1 MLSIFSYVLIPL
13 SGVIYILKIRNYNE
27 KLLYALKASKKNSVE
42 ITKLKKGEKAS
53 ILSDSMFKAMF
64 LNSKRIKYSAKFLSY
79 YLDISYEDLLKNIKL
94 TKNELDKDFKDT
106 KGERSDY
113 VAEVDGTKINIEV
126 NNNRS
131 KEVMERNMEYAHRLY
146 SEMIKEGDDYKY
158 KYNQVIQFNLN
169 NFSFIGNDKIID
181 IYTIRNDEGLILNNK
196 LIFIQIYI
204 PNLRKKWYISGI
216 QNLSEEERF
225 ILGLVEPSMDQSME
239 LGGDI
244 DIMMEYVN
252 EAGEVTV
259 GTNFGEAYDKEWAL
273 QDEARREEIEIGK
286 RDGIEIGK
294 LNGKKEIILN
304 MHKSGMNISEISKVT
319 HIGEKEINMM
329 IKE

>member
-196 LIFIQIYI
+196 LIFIQIYV

-273 QDEARREEIEIGK
+273 QDEARREGIEIGK